1 MPVSVS
7 VPLPPSTPPVC
18 VKLGV
23 DADPLKFVVP
33 PDSVI
38 DGTLTLGVNVTVPPV
53 VVMLPVCVKFA
64 VGIAKVAEPLLVRS
78 APALL
83 KTEPA
88 SNTIVAPPVRYV
100 APAATPK
107 VPVLDPVPAA

>member
-1 MPVSVS
+1 
-7 VPLPPSTPPVC
+7 
-18 VKLGV
+18 
-23 DADPLKFVVP
+23 
-33 PDSVI
+33 VI

-88 SNTIVAPPVRYV
+88 SNTIVAPPVWYV
-100 APAATPK
+100 APAATLN
-107 VPVLDPVPAA
+107 VPVLDPVPST